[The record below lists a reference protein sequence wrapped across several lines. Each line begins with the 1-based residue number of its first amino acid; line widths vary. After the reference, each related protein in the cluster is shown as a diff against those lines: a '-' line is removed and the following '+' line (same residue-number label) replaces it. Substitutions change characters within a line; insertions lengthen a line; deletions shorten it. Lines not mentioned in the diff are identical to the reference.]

1 VCHLFKI
8 PDMPICSHTF
18 VRALLDERVTIR
30 ETISRLRIG
39 TLGRSLTPPQREAAL
54 NARLEAETEISAL
67 IVEFSRYGNYPILCP
82 HNDPGAAP
90 AIRARFPSSPAV
102 PGRGRR
108 VISGLPPRR
117 RNPGERRMTQATVD
131 ERSRR
136 DDT

>member
-1 VCHLFKI
+1 
-8 PDMPICSHTF
+8 MPICSHAF

-82 HNDPGAAP
+82 DTDPGAAP
-90 AIRARFPSSPAV
+90 VIRVRFPSSPAA
-102 PGRGRR
+102 PGPGRR
-108 VISGLPPRR
+108 VASALPPRR
-117 RNPGERRMTQATVD
+117 RNPGERWITRAMVD
-131 ERSRR
+131 ERSRH
-136 DDT
+136 DDA